1 MTTTA
6 TTSRQPDRQS
16 GMTLLAVMGMMA
28 IFAIALLAIAPV
40 VQQEV
45 QREKELEAIRRGE
58 EIADAIKEYVRFYGG
73 RKLPNSIDDLL
84 DGLPQGTKKRQI
96 LRASAATDPLS
107 EDGKWR
113 LIKADPKVIAAF
125 AKKVQDYNNGLLP
138 ANPVREL
145 DNYSVLIVNSINT
158 ADPDDATAPDED
170 TEIVTDNTP
179 FIGVASQSKSKSI
192 IAYYGIENHSK
203 WIFTPLF
210 RGIGTTRMAPPSP
223 FTNTGQGSGP
233 TRRDP
238 IDRPFQD

>member
-6 TTSRQPDRQS
+6 IINGRANPEA

-28 IFAIALLAIAPV
+28 VFAIALLAIAPS

-45 QREKELEAIRRGE
+45 QREKELESIRRGE
-58 EIADAIKEYVRFYGG
+58 EIADAIKQYVRFYGG

-84 DGLPQGTKKRQI
+84 DGLPQGTKKRHI
-96 LRASAATDPLS
+96 LRPSAATDPLS

-125 AKKVQDYNNGLLP
+125 AKRVQDYNNGLLP
-138 ANPVREL
+138 ANPIREL
-145 DNYSVLIVNSINT
+145 DNYSVVIVNSLNT
-158 ADPDDATAPDED
+158 ADPDESSAPDED
-170 TEIVTDNTP
+170 MEIVTDNTP

-210 RGIGTTRMAPPSP
+210 RGTGTSRIMTPNP
-223 FTNTGQGSGP
+223 FSNSDTGDGP
-233 TRRDP
+233 RRDRP
-238 IDRPFQD
+238 RRPFQD